1 MPAPGTDGQD
11 DDGLGAQPPHVDPRQ
26 GTLLGFELPES
37 LLLSITA
44 TGARNDAPA
53 TEPEEI
59 GRADQAEAAGVEEA
73 AAIAVGDATVDA
85 VVDERP
91 VTDRLPVF
99 AEKTIGTEKPVAA
112 DTRVVAEKQAAG
124 RKGARAEK
132 PITSGTSGTSAAP
145 ATAPTPAPA
154 GSAAPSKARRPEAP
168 TPSAAVFLDTES
180 LPPASPEPTAL
191 TQTVAS
197 LEAAFAQERRAAE
210 ARWRRM
216 RRWLALA
223 LAGLA
228 LLLAVCIGQ
237 IVAFIGFADRS
248 QAAQQQM
255 QSALT
260 EQQAALAGLASA
272 TAALS
277 AGTQTPEAPDAASAA
292 SVAPQP
298 AKHPKPAHLRHAKEK
313 AKAAAR

>member
-1 MPAPGTDGQD
+1 MQAPGMDEQD
-11 DDGLGAQPPHVDPRQ
+11 DEGLGAQPPHVDPRQ

-37 LLLSITA
+37 LLLSLTA

-53 TEPEEI
+53 AEPEESE
-59 GRADQAEAAGVEEA
+59 RAVQAEGAGVEEA

-91 VTDRLPVF
+91 VTDRLPDF
-99 AEKTIGTEKPVAA
+99 AETTIGTDKPVAA
-112 DTRVVAEKQAAG
+112 DTRVAAEKPAAG

-132 PITSGTSGTSAAP
+132 PIMLATSGAPAAP
-145 ATAPTPAPA
+145 A
-154 GSAAPSKARRPEAP
+154 SAALSKARRPEAQA
-168 TPSAAVFLDTES
+168 PSAAVFLETES
-180 LPPASPEPTAL
+180 LPPASPESTAL
-191 TQTVAS
+191 IKTVAS
-197 LEAAFAQERRAAE
+197 LEAAFVQERHAAE
-210 ARWRRM
+210 ARWRRT
-216 RRWLALA
+216 RHWLALA

-237 IVAFIGFADRS
+237 IVAFSGFADRS

-277 AGTQTPEAPDAASAA
+277 AATQTPEAPDAASAA
-292 SVAPQP
+292 SAAPQP
-298 AKHPKPAHLRHAKEK
+298 AKHTRPAHLRHAKEK
-313 AKAAAR
+313 ARAAAR